1 MGVLIALLIIL
12 AWGAHLFYLLVYLT
26 VDPASITFWL
36 HLLFQTWLF
45 TGLFITAHDAM
56 HNTVSR
62 HRGLNNTIGFVA
74 TQLYAGLWYPQLLK
88 QHRLHHQH
96 PGTGDDPD
104 YHVGNQN
111 FFVWWFSFMK
121 HYLTIGQIVI
131 MAVLFNV
138 GLLFFNELQLIVF
151 WIVPAVLST
160 FQLFYFGTYRPHRLP
175 HEDDM
180 QPHNARTQKRNHLWA
195 LLSCYFFGYHSEHH
209 DSPKTPWWQLYK
221 MKDSKLQ

>member
-26 VDPASITFWL
+26 VDPASLAFWL

-56 HNTVSR
+56 HSTVSR
-62 HRGLNNTIGFVA
+62 HKGLNNTIGFVA

-131 MAVLFNV
+131 MAVLFNL
-138 GLLFFNELQLIVF
+138 GLLFFTELQLIVF

-175 HEDDM
+175 HENDM

-221 MKDSKLQ
+221 MKDSRL